1 VTVVNLSEGGVGIKL
16 QRVDGGARA
25 FLTAGEELDLE
36 IALPERE
43 TTLRVAG
50 TVAWTTAELAGIH
63 FRSMPEGDR
72 VLLESWLTDCV
83 ERSLAE
89 LCERLQRTCA

>member
-1 VTVVNLSEGGVGIKL
+1 MTVVNLSEGGVGIKL
-16 QRVDGGARA
+16 QRVGGGARA
-25 FLTAGEELDLE
+25 SLTAGEELDLQF
-36 IALPERE
+36 ALPESE
-43 TTLRVAG
+43 SPLCVSG
-50 TVAWTTAELAGIH
+50 TVTWTTAERAGIH
-63 FRSMPEGDR
+63 FRSMPDGDR

>member
-1 VTVVNLSEGGVGIKL
+1 MVNLSEGGVGIKL
-16 QRVDGGARA
+16 QPGEDRLRVN
-25 FLTAGEELDLE
+25 LTAGEELDLHF
-36 IALPERE
+36 ALPESE
-43 TTLRVAG
+43 ATLCVSG
-50 TVAWTTAELAGIH
+50 TVAWTTAEHAGIH
-63 FRSMPEGDR
+63 FRSMPDGDR